1 LLITGTRDAAMS
13 AVIRSQTLLSQAGV
27 STELQVWEGMWH
39 SFFSDPE
46 MPESR
51 AAYETIVKFF
61 DKHLTRG

>member
-1 LLITGTRDAAMS
+1 MS

-27 STELQVWEGMWH
+27 TTELQVWEGMWH

-51 AAYETIVKFF
+51 AAYATIVKFF